1 MTTLRNALRRVR
13 EGGGSA
19 GFTLAELLVASFLF
33 LLLGSI
39 VMTTVIAAT
48 RQARTSRQY
57 NDLNEEA
64 RLLLN
69 RMSREL
75 REAKAITA
83 VDNPG
88 AAVSSSGTALYSS
101 YYTPDATGDTAVT
114 FQVDF
119 DGNGTIEPAAADPEE
134 LTYHYDRA
142 NRRVLLLAA
151 GETLPVLAAEVES
164 FTMRFTSRV
173 HAADGAVDGLTD
185 GVVNWEEIDADNVNA
200 DGNDNH
206 VLDGQEL
213 SKIDSITIEI
223 TVLKGTREQTYR
235 TQVDLRNR
243 PY

>member
-1 MTTLRNALRRVR
+1 MSRMTALLDRVR
-13 EGGGSA
+13 RGHDQ
-19 GFTLAELLVASFLF
+19 GFTIAELLVASFLF
-33 LLLGSI
+33 LLLSSI
-39 VMTTVIAAT
+39 LFTSVLAGT
-48 RQARTSRQY
+48 RTARNTREF

-75 REAKAITA
+75 REARAISA

-88 AAVSSSGTALYSS
+88 GAVNAAGAPLYPGYYAASPTA
-101 YYTPDATGDTAVT
+101 DTSVT
-114 FQVDF
+114 FDVDF
-119 DGNGTIEPAAADPEE
+119 NGNGTIEATALDPET
-134 LTYHYDRA
+134 LTYRYDRA

-151 GETLPVLAAEVES
+151 GEKLPVLAAEVEG

-173 HAADGAVDGLTD
+173 HEADGAVDGLKD
-185 GVVNWEEIDADNVNA
+185 GIVNWEELDADEA
-200 DGNDNH
+200 TAKGNDNR

-213 SKIDSITIEI
+213 SRIDSITIEL
-223 TVLKGTREQTYR
+223 TVLRGSRQQKYR